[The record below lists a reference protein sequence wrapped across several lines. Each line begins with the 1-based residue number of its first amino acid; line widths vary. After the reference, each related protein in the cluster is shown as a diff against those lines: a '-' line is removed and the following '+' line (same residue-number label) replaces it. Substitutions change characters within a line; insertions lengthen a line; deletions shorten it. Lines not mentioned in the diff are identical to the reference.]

1 MRTVDTIREWSHHYD
16 NDWNV
21 NGKEIVT
28 RFATGPNGPTG
39 PTDGVNVGE
48 AWRELADQIEEEI
61 ATDYMRLPV
70 DAYGEAWHPN
80 DAFMV
85 DGVLQHVAGISE
97 RTIYY
102 YDPVTDKVEWT
113 QAATNCHYRPTVGKL
128 LREYRKKAV
137 DISVDYIG
145 HSMTYKERCA
155 AMDALDAEYAAK
167 LRLAEDDA
175 E

>member
-21 NGKEIVT
+21 NGKEVVT
-28 RFATGPNGPTG
+28 YFATSPHGPTG

-61 ATDYMRLPV
+61 ATYYMCLPV

-102 YDPVTDKVEWT
+102 YDPKTESVEWT
-113 QAATNCHYRPTVGKL
+113 QAVTNCHYRPTVGKL
-128 LREYRKKAV
+128 LREYRKKAR
-137 DISVDYIG
+137 DIADDYIRT
-145 HSMTYKERCA
+145 SMSYEERCA
-155 AMDALDAEYAAK
+155 AMDALDAEYASK
-167 LRLAEDDA
+167 LQLKEDK
-175 E
+175 